1 MSNFDKVTD
10 LFGKAT
16 EGIEKWLK
24 ATTSAQNSRILGAAL
39 SDAGMG
45 AAVGAVGGLFTDQ
58 GITEGAL
65 SGAIL
70 GAGAGALMK
79 RSQILES
86 KASTKNVDR
95 MRRQRDRLSNMA
107 EKLES
112 NAAVAAEKAGRRDAA
127 LSKIPLS
134 SRIFGSDKL
143 TESGLNSSLAKGL
156 DKQWKKESKIASSK
170 VNRINEM
177 RNSLTK
183 SIDAERAAI
192 SQTLSTSATGAGAV
206 GGLASLAFAT
216 LDSNRV

>member
-1 MSNFDKVTD
+1 MSNFDKITD
-10 LFGKAT
+10 FIGKAT
-16 EGIEKWLK
+16 EGIEKWIK

-95 MRRQRDRLSNMA
+95 MRRQRDAANGA
-107 EKLES
+107 VKKLEK
-112 NAAVAAEKAGRRDAA
+112 VVEDRIDLGKPRTFVDKIMGREGTEKFGPEIAGRIKAVRRREDIVTGKWH
-127 LSKIPLS
+127 SDS
-134 SRIFGSDKL
+134 SSH
-143 TESGLNSSLAKGL
+143 
-156 DKQWKKESKIASSK
+156 Q
-170 VNRINEM
+170 V
-177 RNSLTK
+177 
-183 SIDAERAAI
+183 
-192 SQTLSTSATGAGAV
+192 
-206 GGLASLAFAT
+206 
-216 LDSNRV
+216 

>member
-1 MSNFDKVTD
+1 MLSNVEKVTD
-10 LFGKAT
+10 LFSKAT
-16 EGIEKWLK
+16 EGIEKWIK

-86 KASTKNVDR
+86 KGSTKNVDR
-95 MRRQRDRLSNMA
+95 MRRQRD
-107 EKLES
+107 
-112 NAAVAAEKAGRRDAA
+112 
-127 LSKIPLS
+127 S
-134 SRIFGSDKL
+134 S
-143 TESGLNSSLAKGL
+143 A
-156 DKQWKKESKIASSK
+156 KIASNAEKKAAEERANIQGYKEELARLGSNGKYADAHDQIKVAKSQASK
-170 VNRINEM
+170 ADRVAAFSRK
-177 RNSLTK
+177 RAASLTK
-183 SIDAERAAI
+183 SVDAERAAI